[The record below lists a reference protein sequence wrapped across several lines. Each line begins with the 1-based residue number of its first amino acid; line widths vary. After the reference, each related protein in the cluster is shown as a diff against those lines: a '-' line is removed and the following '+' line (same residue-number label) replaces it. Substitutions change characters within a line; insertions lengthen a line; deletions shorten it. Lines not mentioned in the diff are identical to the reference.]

1 MMVLAKDNYSGEWY
15 VGCVSVQINQKQSD
29 KEKHS
34 GRVLSTI
41 AHTHCVRTTL
51 IPLLHL

>member
-15 VGCVSVQINQKQSD
+15 VGCVSDQINQKQSD
-29 KEKHS
+29 KEYHS
-34 GRVLSTI
+34 DGVLTTI
-41 AHTHCVRTTL
+41 THTHCVRTTL